1 MKVAIYQKNC
11 TPPEDIEQ
19 HIQDQK
25 DSLPEGYVAVAVCVD
40 LDCQST
46 GTGAFSQAWDFVSQ
60 GHADALYVVRGTVK
74 PGLAKG
80 AARMEETA
88 PTLLFPPG
96 AAPKSQAG
104 QVDED
109 N

>member
-1 MKVAIYQKNC
+1 MKVAIYTKNC

-25 DSLPEGYVAVAVCVD
+25 DSLPEGYVPVAVFVD

-46 GTGAFSQAWDFVSQ
+46 GSGAFSQAWDFVSQ
-60 GHADALYVVRGTVK
+60 GHADALYVVPATVN
-74 PGLAKG
+74 PDLAKG

-88 PTLLFPPG
+88 PTLLFPSG
-96 AAPKSQAG
+96 AALKSQAG

>member
-1 MKVAIYQKNC
+1 MRIALYTKNC

-25 DSLPEGYVAVAVCVD
+25 DSLPEGYVPVAVFVD

-46 GTGAFSQAWDFVSQ
+46 GSGAFSQAWDFVSQ
-60 GHADALYVVRGTVK
+60 GHADALYVVPTTVN
-74 PGLAKG
+74 PDLSKG

-88 PTLLFPPG
+88 PTLLFPSG
-96 AAPKSQAG
+96 AAPKPQAG
-104 QVDED
+104 QGDED

>member
-1 MKVAIYQKNC
+1 MKVAIYQRNC
-11 TPPEDIEQ
+11 TTPEDIEQ

-25 DSLPEGYVAVAVCVD
+25 DSLPEGYVPVAVFVD

-60 GHADALYVVRGTVK
+60 GHADALYVVPATVN
-74 PGLAKG
+74 PDLAKG
-80 AARMEETA
+80 AARVEETA
-88 PTLLFPPG
+88 PTLLFPSG
-96 AAPKSQAG
+96 AAPKPQTG

>member
-11 TPPEDIEQ
+11 TTPEDIEQ

-25 DSLPEGYVAVAVCVD
+25 DSLPEGYVPVAVFMD
-40 LDCQST
+40 LDCQS
-46 GTGAFSQAWDFVSQ
+46 WDFVSQ

-74 PGLAKG
+74 PDLAKG

-88 PTLLFPPG
+88 PTLLFPSG
-96 AAPKSQAG
+96 AAPKPQTG

>member
-1 MKVAIYQKNC
+1 MKVAIYQKHC
-11 TPPEDIEQ
+11 TTPEDIEHQ
-19 HIQDQK
+19 IQYQK
-25 DSLPEGYVAVAVCVD
+25 DSLPEDYVAVAVFVD
-40 LDCQST
+40 LDCEST
-46 GTGAFSQAWDFVSQ
+46 GSGAFSQAWDFVSQ
-60 GHADALYVVRGTVK
+60 GNADALYVVRGTVN
-74 PGLAKG
+74 PDLAKG

-88 PTLLFPPG
+88 PTLLFPSG

>member
-1 MKVAIYQKNC
+1 MKVAIYTKNC

-25 DSLPEGYVAVAVCVD
+25 DSLPEGYVAVAVFVD

-74 PGLAKG
+74 PGLPKG
-80 AARMEETA
+80 AARMEGTV
-88 PTLLFPPG
+88 PTLLFPSG
-96 AAPKSQAG
+96 AAPKPQTG

>member
-1 MKVAIYQKNC
+1 MRIALYTKNC

-25 DSLPEGYVAVAVCVD
+25 DSLPEGYVPVAVFMD

-46 GTGAFSQAWDFVSQ
+46 GTGAFSQAWDFVSR
-60 GHADALYVVRGTVK
+60 GNADALYVVRGTVN
-74 PGLAKG
+74 PDLAKG
-80 AARMEETA
+80 TARMEETA
-88 PTLLFPPG
+88 PTLLFPAG
-96 AAPKSQAG
+96 AAPKSLAG